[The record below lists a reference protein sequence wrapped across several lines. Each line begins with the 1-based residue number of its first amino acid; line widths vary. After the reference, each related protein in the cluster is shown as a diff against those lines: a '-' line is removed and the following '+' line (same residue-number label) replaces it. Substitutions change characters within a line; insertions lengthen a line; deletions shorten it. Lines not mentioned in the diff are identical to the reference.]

1 MDGNDHDVTVLNSL
15 ITTTIDSAN
24 GFDEAAN
31 DARSERFKTM
41 FREYGSERREC
52 VRRLQDEVRRLG
64 GTPEDDGS
72 VKAAAHRTWLNL
84 KDAVTGESDKQIV
97 EEVENGEDYIKEK
110 YETALK
116 DDKLSPQARSVIQ
129 EAFVSVRKGHDRASQ
144 LKHSMQGSAANH

>member
-1 MDGNDHDVTVLNSL
+1 MIGTSNHDVSVLNSL

-31 DARSERFKTM
+31 DARSDRFQSM
-41 FREYGSERREC
+41 FREYGSERRQC
-52 VRRLQDEVRRLG
+52 VQQLQDAVRRFG

-84 KDAVTGESDKQIV
+84 KDAVTGDSDKQII
-97 EEVENGEDYIKEK
+97 EEVENGETYIKEK

-116 DDKLSPQARSVIQ
+116 DDKLSPEARTLVQEVYGSVQ
-129 EAFVSVRKGHDRASQ
+129 RGYERARQ
-144 LKHSMQGSAANH
+144 LKLTMQGAA

>member
-1 MDGNDHDVTVLNSL
+1 VIGSSNHDVTVLNSL

-31 DARSERFKTM
+31 DARSDRFQSM
-41 FREYGSERREC
+41 FREYGSERRQC
-52 VRRLQDEVRRLG
+52 VQQLQDAVRRMG

-84 KDAVTGESDKQIV
+84 KDAVTGDSDKQIV
-97 EEVENGEDYIKEK
+97 EEVERGEDYIKEK

-116 DDKLSPQARSVIQ
+116 DDKLTPDARAVIQ
-129 EAFVSVRKGHDRASQ
+129 EAYGSVQRGHERARQ
-144 LKHSMQGSAANH
+144 LKHSMQGTS

>member
-1 MDGNDHDVTVLNSL
+1 MTGNNDHDVTVLNSL

-31 DARSERFKTM
+31 DARSESFQTM

-52 VRRLQDEVRRLG
+52 VRRLQEEVRRLG

-110 YETALK
+110 YETTLK
-116 DDKLSPQARSVIQ
+116 DDQLSPQARSVIQ

-144 LKHSMQGSAANH
+144 LKHSMQGSAS